1 MPATSSLAPAEP
13 QGRAARPDTTAVILA
28 GGQGRRLGGLDK
40 GLVELA
46 GRLMVSR
53 IIERL
58 APQTEQLMINANR
71 HLKRYRSLGYPV
83 IEDLINESAG
93 PLAGFHTAL
102 SNATTPLVVVV
113 PCDTPS
119 LPHELVPALWSTM
132 QSENAHIVYAR
143 DAQRAHPAVALLRVD
158 LARDLGEWLDGG
170 GRKIDQWYA
179 RHQSAACLFGD
190 PRAFININ
198 TPEDRD
204 AFTDQDV
211 Q

>member
-1 MPATSSLAPAEP
+1 MPATSSLAPADP
-13 QGRAARPDTTAVILA
+13 QGRAVRPPATAVILA

-40 GLVELA
+40 GLLELA
-46 GRLMVSR
+46 GRSMVWR

-58 APQTEQLMINANR
+58 APQTEHLMINANR
-71 HLKRYRSLGYPV
+71 HLDRYRDLGYPV
-83 IEDLINESAG
+83 IEDLIPGSAG
-93 PLAGFHTAL
+93 PLAGFHAAL
-102 SNATTPLVVVV
+102 VHATTPLVVVV

-119 LPHELVPALWSTM
+119 LPTGLVGALWSTM
-132 QSENAHIVYAR
+132 HSENVHIVYAR
-143 DAQRAHPAVALLRVD
+143 DGQRAHPAVALLRVD

-179 RHQSAACLFGD
+179 RHPGAACRFDD

-204 AFTDQDV
+204 AFIDSGTQ
-211 Q
+211 